1 MKLIAPFYPDK
12 STLAR
17 AWVEAL
23 EALPGHH
30 HRAGSFEYRQSLL
43 SRDGRYKPKEVSG
56 TFTFR
61 PDSGAGFSQWQGS
74 AVETPAD
81 ILELNTLLKA
91 VVYRLMEEYRTARLE
106 ARTFKILVHNGWY
119 VDTMMLP
126 KGIYSS
132 ITPQLYQPT
141 ATIQELVDE
150 AKKMKRRGIDIG
162 GYIENVKRC
171 QLKVVELSV

>member
-1 MKLIAPFYPDK
+1 MKAEQFVK
-12 STLAR
+12 EKGR
-17 AWVEAL
+17 AV
-23 EALPGHH
+23 HIH
-30 HRAGSFEYRQSLL
+30 FEPNDDMYIRQ
-43 SRDGRYKPKEVSG
+43 D
-56 TFTFR
+56 
-61 PDSGAGFSQWQGS
+61 D
-74 AVETPAD
+74 
-81 ILELNTLLKA
+81 
-91 VVYRLMEEYRTARLE
+91 VYRLMEEYRTARLE
-106 ARTFKILVHNGWY
+106 ARTFKILVHNGWC

>member
-43 SRDGRYKPKEVSG
+43 SRDGRYKPREVSG

-91 VVYRLMEEYRTARLE
+91 VQDQQEFEDETRRAIDMSGGCSVCGALD
-106 ARTFKILVHNGWY
+106 G
-119 VDTMMLP
+119 
-126 KGIYSS
+126 YSC
-132 ITPQLYQPT
+132 ICNDNDDY
-141 ATIQELVDE
+141 A
-150 AKKMKRRGIDIG
+150 
-162 GYIENVKRC
+162 
-171 QLKVVELSV
+171 